1 MMMMMMML
9 IERRPLSFVG
19 DLRYRFHSILTTH
32 LPWRL
37 ISECK
42 VSRTL
47 HDASCKAFDLG
58 RFLWPAQKVSCWL
71 LHKTNMSLSI
81 LCFVYQHLVGATQSW
96 ISRWHRAQYDVNPNL
111 NRFQPEGRKNPWT
124 AQPMGSLNILY
135 FLYAVEVCWSFIK
148 PEHSN
153 LSDSLNLLKR
163 PVLERLH
170 VAAVLFLSTIWR
182 SIRPFLTMKNFGYLE
197 KNIQGMRSCK
207 AYLYTHDVTKSTQYI
222 NDIHV

>member
-1 MMMMMMML
+1 MMMMMML

-96 ISRWHRAQYDVNPNL
+96 ISRWHRAKYDVNPNL

-135 FLYAVEVCWSFIK
+135 FSYAVEVCWSFIK
-148 PEHSN
+148 PEHTQLVWFPKSSQKACARKTSRCCSAFPQYDLTIHPTVSHHEKLWVSWKKHPGN
-153 LSDSLNLLKR
+153 EVMWSLSIYPR
-163 PVLERLH
+163 C
-170 VAAVLFLSTIWR
+170 
-182 SIRPFLTMKNFGYLE
+182 Y
-197 KNIQGMRSCK
+197 
-207 AYLYTHDVTKSTQYI
+207 
-222 NDIHV
+222 